1 MLGEDPMAKILG
13 VHGIGQQLKGPNTLR
28 DEWLPALRDGL
39 ALAGVN
45 QLHEDDLS
53 CAFYGCLFRRPG
65 TMAVGDYPYDASDV
79 DDAWEQELLMAWW
92 AEAALI
98 DPAVPPP
105 NPPAKTMARTPR
117 WAQRALD
124 SLSHSRFFTGVAE
137 RAMVGDLKQVRAYM
151 TDNDIRHKV
160 CERVADAVSD
170 DTRVLIG
177 HSLGAVVVYE
187 ALCAHPEW
195 PVTTF
200 VSLGAPLG
208 IRNLIFERLRPAPQD
223 GMGAWPGAV
232 ERWVNVA
239 DAGDVVALVKD
250 LRPQFGERVGNQ
262 LVHNGATA
270 HNIRPYLTAKETG
283 HAIAAGLGD

>member
-1 MLGEDPMAKILG
+1 MAKIVG
-13 VHGIGQQLKGPNTLR
+13 VHGIGQQLKGPNSLH

-39 ALAGVN
+39 KHAGVN
-45 QLHEDDLS
+45 RLAADELS
-53 CAFYGCLFRRPG
+53 CAFYGDLFRRPG

-79 DDAWEQELLMAWW
+79 DNAWEQELLMAWW
-92 AEAALI
+92 TEASEV
-98 DPAVPPP
+98 DPEVPKP
-105 NPPAKTMARTPR
+105 NPTAQTMARTPG

-124 SLSHSRFFTGVAE
+124 SLSYSRFFAGVAE

-151 TDNDIRHKV
+151 TDDDTRRNV
-160 CERVADAVSD
+160 SERVADAVGD

-177 HSLGAVVVYE
+177 HSLGSVVAYE

-208 IRNLIFERLRPAPQD
+208 IRNLIFERLRPTPQD
-223 GMGAWPGAV
+223 GMGAWPGDV

-239 DAGDVVALVKD
+239 DPGDIVALVKD
-250 LRPQFGERVGNQ
+250 LRPQFGDRVGNE
-262 LVHNGATA
+262 LVNNGATS

-283 HAIAAGLGD
+283 HAIAASLGD